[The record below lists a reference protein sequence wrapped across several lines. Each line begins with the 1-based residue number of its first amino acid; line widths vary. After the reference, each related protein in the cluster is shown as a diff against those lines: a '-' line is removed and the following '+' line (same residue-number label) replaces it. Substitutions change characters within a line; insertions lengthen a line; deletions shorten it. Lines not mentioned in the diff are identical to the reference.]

1 MKIDVKTNQSLLELL
16 SETFPESTRTHLKKV
31 IKYGFVSRGE
41 TILKNP
47 ETPVKKG
54 ETLNY
59 RKYSGTE
66 AKKKKEKTPFQIV
79 FEDEHLIAVL
89 KPAGILTVG
98 TTTETKK
105 SMYKMVLDYA
115 SKNHVG
121 ARHAST
127 SLSNRDAPKSKH
139 KEKIF
144 VVHRLDREV
153 SGILLFAK
161 SERVKKILIENWTD
175 NEKLYWALVEG
186 KPQHASDTIKSYVME
201 GPKQKML
208 VVAST
213 PLSHR
218 NTVVST
224 PLNDRGNIR
233 SLSGVEGSSP
243 NSNTPQLATLKY
255 KTLSHHGAYTLLEI
269 LLETGRKNQIRVQLS
284 SIGCP
289 IVGDRKYGADDT
301 YIRQIRL
308 FAFSLSLKH
317 PITKKRVTFS
327 LPMPKTFLKIEQG
340 DEKY

>member
-16 SETFPESTRTHLKKV
+16 CKTFPESTKTHLKKV

-59 RKYSGTE
+59 KKYSGTE
-66 AKKKKEKTPFQIV
+66 AKKKKEKLPFQIV

-105 SMYKMVLDYA
+105 SMYKMALDYV
-115 SKNHVG
+115 SKTHVG
-121 ARHAST
+121 ARHAS
-127 SLSNRDAPKSKH
+127 PKSKN
-139 KEKIF
+139 IF

-161 SERVKKILIENWTD
+161 SEHAKRILIENWSD

-186 KPQHASDTIKSYVME
+186 KPKHANDSIKSYVME
-201 GPKQKML
+201 GPKQKMIIVDNVIANNRVGATL
-208 VVAST
+208 AVAHTGNCDKRQQGRPQGS
-213 PLSHR
+213 PLQD
-218 NTVVST
+218 NK
-224 PLNDRGNIR
+224 
-233 SLSGVEGSSP
+233 
-243 NSNTPQLATLKY
+243 TPQLASLKY
-255 KTLSHHGAYTLLEI
+255 KTLSHHNEYTLLEI
-269 LLETGRKNQIRVQLS
+269 HLETGRKNQIRVQLS

-289 IVGDRKYGADDT
+289 IVGDRKYGADAT

-317 PITKKRVTFS
+317 PITKKRVNLS
-327 LPMPKTFLKIEQG
+327 LPMPKTFLTVGQKNET
-340 DEKY
+340 Y